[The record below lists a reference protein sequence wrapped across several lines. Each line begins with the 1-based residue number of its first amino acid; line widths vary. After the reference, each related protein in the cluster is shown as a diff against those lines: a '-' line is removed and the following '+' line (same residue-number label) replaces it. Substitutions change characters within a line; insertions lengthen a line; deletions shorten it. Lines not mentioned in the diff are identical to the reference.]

1 MAAFFMMKNI
11 ALIYMGGTF
20 GCVGD
25 PLAPMPAESFF
36 IKLKELLHE
45 DTHSVECFCAPVI
58 KDSSACTAPD
68 WLALIQFIQ
77 QLQAQDYQRFVII
90 HGTDT
95 MSYACAVLA
104 HLLGQSAY
112 VVLTGSQYP
121 LLNAAG
127 KQPREFSDALD
138 NLCFA
143 LDSVQ
148 QVEMGVYLAFNQ
160 ELVHGRTALK
170 QHTTELKA
178 FAGIDA
184 EVKIPP
190 QLYTHSIT
198 AQDLIKAQQF
208 NCLSIM
214 MQPIGLDQQL
224 HNLKQLLASP
234 PDFLILQGFGT
245 GNLAVNPDLIQ
256 LFDDF
261 YNAGCA
267 VVLTTQV
274 PFGSTYQ
281 RYAIAEWVQDC
292 RILLNDAYGHADLY
306 AKALKMYLQYDSVEQ
321 WHHHWSD

>member
-25 PLAPMPAESFF
+25 PLAPMPAEAFF
-36 IKLKELLHE
+36 IKLKELLNK
-45 DTHSVECFCAPVI
+45 DIHSVECFCAPVI

-77 QLQAQDYQRFVII
+77 QLQNQGYQRFVII

-104 HLLGQSAY
+104 HLVGQSAY
-112 VVLTGSQYP
+112 IVFTGSQYP

-127 KQPREFSDALD
+127 TQPREFSDALE

-143 LDSVQ
+143 LDSAL
-148 QVEMGVYLAFNQ
+148 QVKKGVYLAFNQ

-190 QLYTHSIT
+190 QSDTHTISPQYLT
-198 AQDLIKAQQF
+198 KAQQF
-208 NCLSIM
+208 NCMSVM

-234 PDFLILQGFGT
+234 PHFLILQGFGT

-256 LFDDF
+256 LFDEF
-261 YNAGCA
+261 YLKGCA
-267 VVLTTQV
+267 VILTTQV
-274 PFGSTYQ
+274 PFGSTDQ
-281 RYAIAEWVQDC
+281 RYAIAEWVHDC
-292 RILLNDAYGHADLY
+292 RILLNDAYGHTDLY
-306 AKALKMYLQYDSVEQ
+306 AKALKMYLQYDTVEQ
-321 WHHHWSD
+321 WHRHWYD